1 MITKNKFG
9 AGSPYVTALSTV
21 ERTKTGDMHMVA
33 ATMVNIMQKFSKRFD
48 MVDNNQFRKEERCCL
63 HFMASLPSLTIIL
76 N

>member
-21 ERTKTGDMHMVA
+21 ERTKTGDMHMAA

-48 MVDNNQFRKEERCCL
+48 MVEKNQFRKEERWCM
-63 HFMASLPSLTIIL
+63 HFKAALP
-76 N
+76 